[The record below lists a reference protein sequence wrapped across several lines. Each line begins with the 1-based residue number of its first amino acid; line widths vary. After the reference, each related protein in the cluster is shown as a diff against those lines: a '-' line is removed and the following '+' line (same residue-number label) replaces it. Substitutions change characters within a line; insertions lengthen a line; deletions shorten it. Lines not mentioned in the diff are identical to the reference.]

1 MQKSNAQI
9 LHHFYSLLLEMN
21 FHESENDAPTSEE
34 LADPFIQKHLRKTKL
49 KIAKSKAELKKST
62 YQSILQE
69 IDRLRKIGVDE
80 LKKLLTPRETMQLQ
94 QLFSKFESL
103 SKKDQ
108 ESIAE
113 DEELLQLISAL
124 KNKLEKP
131 NTDE

>member
-21 FHESENDAPTSEE
+21 FHETEDQVPSDEE
-34 LADPFIQKHLRKTKL
+34 FADPFMQRHLRQIKL

-62 YQSILQE
+62 YQSLLKE

-80 LKKLLTPRETMQLQ
+80 LKKLLSPKESLQLQ
-94 QLFSKFESL
+94 PLFSKFESL
-103 SKKDQ
+103 SQRDA

-124 KNKLEKP
+124 KDKLEKTHP
-131 NTDE
+131 DG